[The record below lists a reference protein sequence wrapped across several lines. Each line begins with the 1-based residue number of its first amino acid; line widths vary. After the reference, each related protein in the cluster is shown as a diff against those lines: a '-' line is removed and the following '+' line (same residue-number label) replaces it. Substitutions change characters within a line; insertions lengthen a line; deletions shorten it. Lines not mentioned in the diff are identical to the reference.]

1 MTWTV
6 EVVGESLNCYLCL
19 LSQSSSGETQQVLCA
34 CLLFWYRWR
43 WGLDHRPSKFK
54 LHGKV
59 FIFAMIFFVAADSFV
74 CWCSSLWNS
83 YDIETFPVSQ
93 ISWRWHI
100 FQLDGT
106 LNTNNP
112 LIHGSWLPVLTLSA
126 LINNS
131 LKQWFRCF
139 ALKWIGDLIA
149 EMICIW
155 YYLILRESF

>member
-1 MTWTV
+1 MVQGSAWLEFSILVSATDVYMYMNWASSVGSIDALWTKFDVCWHSMTWTV

-112 LIHGSWLPVLTLSA
+112 LIHGS
-126 LINNS
+126 
-131 LKQWFRCF
+131 
-139 ALKWIGDLIA
+139 
-149 EMICIW
+149 
-155 YYLILRESF
+155 